1 MLSATLF
8 RLKYPRFLPIVLM
21 WIGIALSGYLG
32 DLLQQRAQQAW
43 TDAAQRETTQQAATL
58 VSWVDES
65 LVTLSGLV
73 LLVENLPV
81 LDRGTFRHAV
91 EGMEASSKVA
101 LITAKAVLDF
111 HAGTWTTRFVAT
123 GPSPEAGYPVEGQAA
138 PLFLVDTLQQARENR
153 NVWFMSVP
161 FGSGS
166 AKKQVYLVQMTAGRE
181 GTAIAAVM
189 DLERAVDAL
198 FNQEDLGNLDLD
210 FRLQPHGSPAP
221 LPVHLPDRSVIPV
234 LETSNT
240 LNIGQSQLNFHWL
253 IAAKYAG
260 GVDKALT
267 RGVWT
272 AGALLSLLI
281 AFYVDSLRRK
291 NALILKRVDAA
302 TQDLQKVMAELRKQE
317 AQLRNMLDTSPL
329 GIAISVE
336 GVARMANPA
345 MSRMFNVVKGSFIPD
360 LYVDPS
366 TRARIRS
373 QLFAEGS
380 VRGTELQM
388 FSANGEVRDYLAT
401 YMLTDYEGETAV
413 LGWVLDITELKNA
426 TQMARVAQEAAEEA
440 TQAKSDFLANMS
452 HEIRT
457 PMNAIIGL
465 SGLALKNDMPPRI
478 HDYLSKI
485 QQSGEHLLR
494 IINDILDFSKIE
506 SGNLKIESIPFDLEA
521 VIENVVNL
529 VSRSAED
536 KDLELLCSVD
546 PSVPDSLIG
555 DPLRITQILINYA
568 NNAVK
573 FTKQGEVRL
582 AISARD
588 ITATEV
594 QLLFSV
600 RDTGIGLTEEQM
612 SRLFKSFAQAD
623 TSTTRNYGGTGLG
636 LAVSKSLAQ
645 AMGGDVGVE
654 SVHGVGST
662 FWFTAQLKVGS
673 RKKGMTASGMVLHGR
688 RVLVVDDNE
697 SSALILCDMLQ
708 ELGFVVEQVIS
719 GEAALA
725 RIGQADVSENP
736 FEFVLM
742 DWKMPGM
749 DGLQTVRAIQATHPH
764 SSPCV
769 LMVTAHRRQELI
781 HGAEALGIEHVLAKP
796 VSSSLLVNALMQILG
811 PPEALPAVRTHPRDT
826 SSMEAQLQRI
836 GGARIL
842 LVEDNEINQQVACEL
857 LQSVGMDVDV
867 ASNGQ
872 IALQSVEARR
882 VEGLAYDIVLMDM
895 QMPVMDGVT
904 ASRLLRETHRAED
917 LPIVAMTANAMQ
929 ADRDRCMDAGMNDFV
944 TKPINPE
951 ELWQA
956 LLTWVK
962 LRDGLGAIARP
973 QTRATT
979 ATPATGTGADVMQA
993 LRGVAGLDV
1002 ELGMLRTSNNPGFY
1016 ASMLRKFV
1024 TSQQL
1029 ATEHIQQALQA
1040 QDIGTAERHAHTL
1053 KSVAGNLGAT
1063 ALQDAADAVEAGLRQ
1078 GLPASAVQEAV
1089 NATTRLLDQLV
1100 QDLQATPG
1108 LIEVPKVVRL
1118 QDLTDDEKIAACKV
1132 AKHIKRCLQQ
1142 DDASASELWDTHAM
1156 VLRALYPEAAAIE
1169 DAIGNFEFET
1179 ALALMEVEP
1188 LTQVSG

>member
-1 MLSATLF
+1 
-8 RLKYPRFLPIVLM
+8 
-21 WIGIALSGYLG
+21 
-32 DLLQQRAQQAW
+32 
-43 TDAAQRETTQQAATL
+43 
-58 VSWVDES
+58 
-65 LVTLSGLV
+65 
-73 LLVENLPV
+73 
-81 LDRGTFRHAV
+81 
-91 EGMEASSKVA
+91 
-101 LITAKAVLDF
+101 
-111 HAGTWTTRFVAT
+111 
-123 GPSPEAGYPVEGQAA
+123 
-138 PLFLVDTLQQARENR
+138 
-153 NVWFMSVP
+153 
-161 FGSGS
+161 
-166 AKKQVYLVQMTAGRE
+166 
-181 GTAIAAVM
+181 
-189 DLERAVDAL
+189 
-198 FNQEDLGNLDLD
+198 
-210 FRLQPHGSPAP
+210 
-221 LPVHLPDRSVIPV
+221 
-234 LETSNT
+234 
-240 LNIGQSQLNFHWL
+240 
-253 IAAKYAG
+253 
-260 GVDKALT
+260 
-267 RGVWT
+267 
-272 AGALLSLLI
+272 
-281 AFYVDSLRRK
+281 
-291 NALILKRVDAA
+291 
-302 TQDLQKVMAELRKQE
+302 
-317 AQLRNMLDTSPL
+317 
-329 GIAISVE
+329 
-336 GVARMANPA
+336 
-345 MSRMFNVVKGSFIPD
+345 
-360 LYVDPS
+360 
-366 TRARIRS
+366 
-373 QLFAEGS
+373 
-380 VRGTELQM
+380 M
-388 FSANGEVRDYLAT
+388 FSANREVRDYLAT

-465 SGLALKNDMPPRI
+465 SGLALKNNMPPRI

-494 IINDILDFSKIE
+494 IINDILDFSKLE
-506 SGNLKIESIPFDLEA
+506 SGHLKIESIPFDLEA

-529 VSRSAED
+529 VSRDAED
-536 KDLELLCSVD
+536 KGLELLCSVD
-546 PSVPDSLIG
+546 PSVPYALIG
-555 DPLRITQILINYA
+555 DPLRISQILINYA

-582 AISARD
+582 AISVRD
-588 ITATEV
+588 STATEV

-612 SRLFKSFAQAD
+612 GRLFKSFAQAD

-673 RKKGMTASGMVLHGR
+673 HKKPVPAPGMILQGR

-708 ELGFVVEQVIS
+708 ELGFVVEQANS

-725 RIGQADVSENP
+725 RIGQADVGKNP

-749 DGLQTVRAIQATHPH
+749 DGLQTVRAIQDTHPRT
-764 SSPCV
+764 SPCV
-769 LMVTAHRRQELI
+769 LMVTAHRREELI
-781 HGAEALGIEHVLAKP
+781 HGAQALGIEHVLAKP
-796 VSSSLLVNALMQILG
+796 VSSSLLVNTLMQILG
-811 PPEALPAVRTHPRDT
+811 PPDTVPAVKSHPGNKQ
-826 SSMEAQLQRI
+826 SLEAQLQRI

-857 LQSVGMDVDV
+857 LQSVGMNVDV
-867 ASNGQ
+867 AANGQ

-882 VEGLAYDIVLMDM
+882 FEGLAYDIVLMDM

-951 ELWQA
+951 DLWQA

-962 LRDGLGAIARP
+962 LREGLGAVARP
-973 QTRATT
+973 QTHATT
-979 ATPATGTGADVMQA
+979 ATTAATADVMQA

-1002 ELGMLRTSNNPGFY
+1002 ELGLLRTSNNPGFY

-1029 ATEHIQQALQA
+1029 ATQNIQQALQA
-1040 QDIGTAERHAHTL
+1040 QDIETAERYAHTL

-1063 ALQDAADAVEAGLRQ
+1063 ALQDAANSVEAGLRQ
-1078 GLPASAVQEAV
+1078 GLPASAVQDAV
-1089 NATTRLLDQLV
+1089 HAATRLLDQLV

-1108 LIEVPKVVRL
+1108 LIEVPKVARL
-1118 QDLTDDEKIAACKV
+1118 QDLTYDEKIAARKV
-1132 AKHIKRCLQQ
+1132 AKHIKHCLQQ
-1142 DDASASELWDTHAM
+1142 DDASASELWDAHAM

-1169 DAIGNFEFET
+1169 EAIGNFEFET

-1188 LTQVSG
+1188 LTQ